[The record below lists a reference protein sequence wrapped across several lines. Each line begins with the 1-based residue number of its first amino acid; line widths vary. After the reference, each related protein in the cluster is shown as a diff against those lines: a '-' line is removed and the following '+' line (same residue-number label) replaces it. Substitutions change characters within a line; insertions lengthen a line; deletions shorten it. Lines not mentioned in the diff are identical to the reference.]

1 MDDYDFYVVLVDMY
15 YFSQEID
22 EKYIDVWLNILT
34 IMIYYIVLKG
44 NSL

>member
-34 IMIYYIVLKG
+34 IMIYYIILKG

>member
-1 MDDYDFYVVLVDMY
+1 MDDYDFYVVLVNMFY
-15 YFSQEID
+15 SSQEID

-34 IMIYYIVLKG
+34 IMIYYTLLKG